1 MYIQYVHAYDVKSAL
16 TWHRKRKRTVR
27 TVKEVDQDFMVVD
40 PVEEEEKGHLDLLGC
55 SQTEFT
61 VIDTSLPSWKLE
73 KMLHRR
79 KNVWKIREKKRQRI
93 KET

>member
-1 MYIQYVHAYDVKSAL
+1 
-16 TWHRKRKRTVR
+16 
-27 TVKEVDQDFMVVD
+27 MVVD

-61 VIDTSLPSWKLE
+61 VIDTSLPSWKFE

-79 KNVWKIREKKRQRI
+79 KNVRKLGEKGKGLKRRDR
-93 KET
+93 KKSLNENSEARLRDDDNVLSSHNT